1 MGSYSILW
9 IPNNILG
16 DLLSKNS
23 LDRMIEEMEMRDE
36 VAGGLVLALS
46 RIFVPVTLVVLGMIL
61 WSLELSTMVI
71 AILLG
76 IALGPLVGLH
86 RLYFHL
92 RLIKS
97 QEEGK

>member
-1 MGSYSILW
+1 MGSNSILW
-9 IPNNILG
+9 IPDNSLG
-16 DLLSKNS
+16 DLLSKNA

-46 RIFVPVTLVVLGMIL
+46 RLFVPVALVFLGLIL

>member
-9 IPNNILG
+9 IPNNFLG
-16 DLLSKNS
+16 DILSKNS

>member
-1 MGSYSILW
+1 M

-16 DLLSKNS
+16 DILSKNS

-46 RIFVPVTLVVLGMIL
+46 RIFVPVTLVLLGMIL

>member
-16 DLLSKNS
+16 DILSKNS

>member
-1 MGSYSILW
+1 MGSNSILW
-9 IPNNILG
+9 IPNNFLG
-16 DLLSKNS
+16 DILSKNS

>member
-1 MGSYSILW
+1 
-9 IPNNILG
+9 
-16 DLLSKNS
+16 
-23 LDRMIEEMEMRDE
+23 MRDE
-36 VAGGLVLALS
+36 VAGGLVLAVS
-46 RIFVPVTLVVLGMIL
+46 RIFVPIALVVLAMIL

-97 QEEGK
+97 QEEGEQSPERM

>member
-16 DLLSKNS
+16 DILSKNS

-46 RIFVPVTLVVLGMIL
+46 RIFVPVTLVLLGMIL
-61 WSLELSTMVI
+61 WSLELSSMVI

>member
-1 MGSYSILW
+1 MGRGSILW

-16 DLLSKNS
+16 DILSKNS

-46 RIFVPVTLVVLGMIL
+46 RIFVPVTLVLLGMIL
-61 WSLELSTMVI
+61 WSLELSPMVI

-97 QEEGK
+97 QEEGN